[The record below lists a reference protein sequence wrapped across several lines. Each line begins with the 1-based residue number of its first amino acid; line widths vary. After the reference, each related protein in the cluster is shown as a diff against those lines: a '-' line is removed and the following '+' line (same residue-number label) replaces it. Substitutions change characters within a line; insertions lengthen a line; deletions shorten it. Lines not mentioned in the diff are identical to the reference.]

1 MTLPASSPETNTSA
15 EAETVQD
22 TDVND
27 AAQSSEAAEGVQ
39 SPTYLE
45 SIEAALEGGK
55 EASPASASTGKDPAK
70 PDAEASG
77 AEAEG
82 EDGSDKDTE
91 LTEDEIKAYP
101 PNSQRRIRQLVA
113 QRDDEKRQAEAL
125 KPRAEQF
132 DRIISYM
139 RENSIKP
146 AEFDNAL
153 EITALINSGDYSRA
167 LEVLTPIY
175 RQLAAKAGQVLPD
188 DLAEDIRLG
197 RIDEQRAREL
207 SQARA
212 NAAAAEERET
222 RQRTRTEAESQQ
234 RQTAEMVQSA
244 ARAVDGWAKAK
255 AGSDPDWHLK
265 QKDVAEQVELELMR
279 LGAQGY
285 PRTAEA
291 AIAIADKALKTVE
304 DRIKA
309 WKPKPEPKRQP
320 NGQYASPTAQ
330 PKPKTY
336 EEAIEQALARSG

>member
-1 MTLPASSPETNTSA
+1 MTLPASSTEDAPA
-15 EAETVQD
+15 EAGPVSEP
-22 TDVND
+22 DVNE
-27 AAQSSEAAEGVQ
+27 AAASSEAAEGVQ
-39 SPTYLE
+39 KPTYLE
-45 SIEAALEGGK
+45 SIEAALDGGK
-55 EASPASASTGKDPAK
+55 EASPASASKGEEKPK

-77 AEAEG
+77 ADADKG
-82 EDGSDKDTE
+82 EPDDKSE

-113 QRDDEKRQAEAL
+113 QRDDEKRQTEAL

-153 EITALINSGDYSRA
+153 EITALINSGNFSKA

-175 RQLAAKAGQVLPD
+175 RELAAKAGEVLPN
-188 DLAEDIRLG
+188 DLAEDVRLG

-207 SQARA
+207 SRARA
-212 NAAAAEERET
+212 NNTALQQRET
-222 RQRTRTEAESQQ
+222 RSQERTQAEQQQ
-234 RQTAEMVQSA
+234 RQTAEMVDNA
-244 ARAVDGWAKAK
+244 ARAVDGWAKGK

-279 LGAQGY
+279 LGASGY
-285 PRTAEA
+285 PKTKEA

-309 WKPKPEPKRQP
+309 WKPTPQPKRTP
-320 NGQYASPTAQ
+320 SGQFASPTAQ
-330 PKPKTY
+330 PKPKSY
-336 EEAIEQALARSG
+336 MEAIDQAIARSGG

>member
-1 MTLPASSPETNTSA
+1 MTLPASSTEGNDPA
-15 EAETVQD
+15 EAGSVSE

-27 AAQSSEAAEGVQ
+27 AAPSSEAAEGVQ
-39 SPTYLE
+39 KPTYLE
-45 SIEAALEGGK
+45 SIEAALDGGK
-55 EASPASASTGKDPAK
+55 EASPASASKGEEQPK

-77 AEAEG
+77 ADADEGKEG
-82 EDGSDKDTE
+82 EVAD

-113 QRDDEKRQAEAL
+113 QRDDERRQTEAL

-153 EITALINSGDYSRA
+153 EITALINSGNFSKA

-175 RQLAAKAGQVLPD
+175 RELAAKAGEVLPT
-188 DLAEDIRLG
+188 DLAEDVRLG

-207 SQARA
+207 SRARA
-212 NAAAAEERET
+212 HSSALEQRET
-222 RQRTRTEAESQQ
+222 RNQERTQAEQQQ
-234 RQTAEMVQSA
+234 RQVAEMVSNA
-244 ARAVDGWAKAK
+244 ARAVDDWAKAR

-279 LGAQGY
+279 LGASGY
-285 PRTAEA
+285 PKTKEA

-309 WKPKPEPKRQP
+309 WKPAPQAKRQP
-320 NGQYASPTAQ
+320 NGQFASPHVVT
-330 PKPKTY
+330 KPKSY
-336 EEAIEQALARSG
+336 MDAINQAIARSE